1 MSTSQGW
8 SAEMDRKI
16 VEMKRDPDKYF
27 TRARQ
32 EARRSSTGFVHRSSK
47 K

>member
-1 MSTSQGW
+1 MSTSQSW

-16 VEMKRDPDKYF
+16 VEMKRDPDQYF

-32 EARRSSTGFVHRSSK
+32 EARRESTGFVPKGGK